1 MNERPDNEGLEVTV
15 VDPAAPG
22 DAPEAPAEVRVS
34 TFRLV
39 ATLAVAGALAGLL
52 IVLVN
57 LHTKPI
63 IDEYRAEQLRL
74 AVYEVLPGVANYR
87 TLYRVDDVL
96 VSEVPAGAKESD
108 FRQAYVGY
116 DEDGELVGAAVS
128 RGESGFADV
137 VLVIFGFEPDTG
149 ILLGK
154 KVLESKETPGL
165 GDKIFKDL
173 DFVQQFF
180 DRPQT
185 PLTAVKEG
193 TGKGLPGEIDAI
205 TGATISSKVVVSII
219 NNGVADWR
227 PLLQQADLAQPMQDD
242 NRPEEAP

>member
-1 MNERPDNEGLEVTV
+1 MNERPDTEGIDVKV
-15 VDPAAPG
+15 VDP
-22 DAPEAPAEVRVS
+22 DAPLPPDAGEAPVDKPVS

-74 AVYEVLPGVANYR
+74 AVYEVLPGTANYR
-87 TLYRVDDVL
+87 TLYRVDGAL
-96 VSEVPAGAKESD
+96 VGEVPAGAKASD

-116 DEDGELVGAAVS
+116 DQSGDLVGVAVS

-165 GDKIFKDL
+165 GDKIFKDEN
-173 DFVQQFF
+173 FVRQFF

-185 PLTAVKEG
+185 PLKAIKAG

-227 PLLQQADLAQPMQDD
+227 PLLQQIDLGPVT
-242 NRPEEAP
+242 PEEAP

>member
-1 MNERPDNEGLEVTV
+1 MNERSEKEGIDVTV
-15 VDPAAPG
+15 VDTGAESPAP
-22 DAPEAPAEVRVS
+22 DAPVDKPVS

-63 IDEYRAEQLRL
+63 IDVYRAEQLRL
-74 AVYEVLPGVANYR
+74 AVYEVLPGVADYR
-87 TLYRVDDVL
+87 TLYRVDDEL
-96 VSEVPAGAKESD
+96 LPEVPAGAKASD
-108 FRQAYVGY
+108 FRQAYIGY
-116 DEDGELVGAAVS
+116 DENGELVGVAVS

-185 PLTAVKEG
+185 PLTAVKAG
-193 TGKGLPGEIDAI
+193 SGKGLPGEIDAI

-219 NNGVADWR
+219 NNGVADWQ
-227 PLLQQADLAQPMQDD
+227 PLLQQVDLGQSM
-242 NRPEEAP
+242 PEEAP

>member
-185 PLTAVKEG
+185 PLKAVKEG
-193 TGKGLPGEIDAI
+193 TGKGLPDEIDAI

-242 NRPEEAP
+242 TRPEEAP

>member
-1 MNERPDNEGLEVTV
+1 MNERPNPEEIEVTL
-15 VDPAAPG
+15 VDPEAQQE
-22 DAPEAPAEVRVS
+22 PEESQVS
-34 TFRLV
+34 TLRLV
-39 ATLAVAGALAGLL
+39 ATLAIAGALAGLL
-52 IVLVN
+52 IVIVN

-63 IDEYRAEQLRL
+63 IDVYRAEQLRL
-74 AVYEVLPGVANYR
+74 AVYEVLPGVATYR
-87 TLYRVDDVL
+87 TMYRVDDTL
-96 VSEVPAGAKESD
+96 VSEVPAGAKASD

-116 DEDGELVGAAVS
+116 DENGEQVGVAVS

-137 VLVIFGFEPDTG
+137 VLVIFGFEPDSG
-149 ILLGK
+149 ILLGM

-185 PLTAVKEG
+185 PLAAIKSG
-193 TGKGLPGEIDAI
+193 SGKGLPGEIDAI

-219 NNGVADWR
+219 NNGIADWQ
-227 PLLQQADLAQPMQDD
+227 PLLEQANLEETL
-242 NRPEEAP
+242 PEEAP

>member
-1 MNERPDNEGLEVTV
+1 MNERPEKEVIEV
-15 VDPAAPG
+15 QEAAATQ
-22 DAPEAPAEVRVS
+22 DAPVEEQVS
-34 TFRLV
+34 TLRLV

-52 IVLVN
+52 IVMVN

-87 TLYRVDDVL
+87 TFYRVDDAL
-96 VSEVPAGAKESD
+96 VAEVPAGAKESD

-116 DEDGELVGAAVS
+116 DEQGEIIGAAVS

-165 GDKIFKDL
+165 GDKIFKDQ
-173 DFVQQFF
+173 DFVDQFF
-180 DRPQT
+180 ARPQT
-185 PLTAVKEG
+185 PLVAIKAG

-219 NNGVADWR
+219 NNGIADWQ
-227 PLLQQADLAQPMQDD
+227 PLLQQTDLEQTNVGQTLAED
-242 NRPEEAP
+242 AP

>member
-1 MNERPDNEGLEVTV
+1 MSDRPESEGIDVKV
-15 VDPAAPG
+15 VDPAAPQPD
-22 DAPEAPAEVRVS
+22 DASGQDAPAEEQVS
-34 TFRLV
+34 TLRLV

-63 IDEYRAEQLRL
+63 IDKYRAEQLRL
-74 AVYEVLPGVANYR
+74 AVYEVLPGVTNYR
-87 TLYRVDDVL
+87 TLYRVDDTL
-96 VSEVPAGAKESD
+96 AAEVPAGAKATD
-108 FRQAYVGY
+108 FRQAYIGY
-116 DEDGELVGAAVS
+116 DENGDMVGVAVS

-173 DFVQQFF
+173 EFVQQFF

-185 PLTAVKEG
+185 PLTAVKAG

-227 PLLQQADLAQPMQDD
+227 PLLQQTDLEQTL
-242 NRPEEAP
+242 PEEAP

>member
-1 MNERPDNEGLEVTV
+1 MNERPEKEGIEVAV
-15 VDPAAPG
+15 VDTAQG
-22 DAPEAPAEVRVS
+22 GNDAPEEVHVS

-63 IDEYRAEQLRL
+63 IDKYRAEQLRL
-74 AVYEVLPGVANYR
+74 AVYEVLPGVSDYR
-87 TLYRVDDVL
+87 TLYRVDDDL
-96 VSEVPAGAKESD
+96 LPEVPAGAKASD

-116 DEDGELVGAAVS
+116 DEKGDLVGVAVS

-185 PLTAVKEG
+185 PLVAIKAG

-227 PLLQQADLAQPMQDD
+227 PLLERTNLEQIEPGEAQP
-242 NRPEEAP
+242 

>member
-1 MNERPDNEGLEVTV
+1 MNERPDTDPIEVKV
-15 VDPAAPG
+15 VDPSQPDTG
-22 DAPEAPAEVRVS
+22 QEIPAEEQVS

-74 AVYEVLPGVANYR
+74 AVYEVLPGVESYR
-87 TLYRVDDVL
+87 TLYLVDGEL
-96 VSEVPAGAKESD
+96 LAEVPSGAKASD

-116 DEDGELVGAAVS
+116 DDGREMIGVAVS
-128 RGESGFADV
+128 RGESGFQDI
-137 VLVIFGFEPDTG
+137 VLVIFGFEPETG
-149 ILLGK
+149 ILLGM

-165 GDKIFKDL
+165 GDKIFKDQP
-173 DFVQQFF
+173 FVDQFF
-180 DRPQT
+180 ARPQT
-185 PLTAVKEG
+185 PLVAIKAG
-193 TGKGLPGEIDAI
+193 SGKGKPGEIDAI

-219 NNGVADWR
+219 NNGIAEWQPV
-227 PLLQQADLAQPMQDD
+227 LQQANLEQPV
-242 NRPEEAP
+242 PEEAP

>member
-1 MNERPDNEGLEVTV
+1 MSEQPRQEGLEVKV
-15 VDPAAPG
+15 VDTAAPAAAA
-22 DAPEAPAEVRVS
+22 DAPQEVRVS

-87 TLYRVDDVL
+87 TLYRVGDEL

-108 FRQAYVGY
+108 FRQAYIGY
-116 DEDGELVGAAVS
+116 DENGDVVGVAVS

-137 VLVIFGFEPDTG
+137 VLVIFGFEPETG

-165 GDKIFKDL
+165 GDKIFKDEA
-173 DFVQQFF
+173 FVKQFF

-185 PLTAVKEG
+185 PLTAVKAG
-193 TGKGLPGEIDAI
+193 AGKGLPGEIDAI

-219 NNGVADWR
+219 NNGVADWQ
-227 PLLQQADLAQPMQDD
+227 PLLQRVDLGQTT
-242 NRPEEAP
+242 PEEAP

>member
-1 MNERPDNEGLEVTV
+1 MSDRPEPEGIDVKV
-15 VDPAAPG
+15 VDTAAPQPD
-22 DAPEAPAEVRVS
+22 DASGQDAPAEEQVS
-34 TFRLV
+34 TLRLV

-52 IVLVN
+52 IVMVN

-63 IDEYRAEQLRL
+63 IDKYRAEQLRL
-74 AVYEVLPGVANYR
+74 AVYEVLPGVTNYR
-87 TLYRVDDVL
+87 TLYRVDDTL
-96 VSEVPAGAKESD
+96 AAEVPAGAKAAD
-108 FRQAYVGY
+108 FRQAYIGY
-116 DEDGELVGAAVS
+116 DENGDMVGVAVS

-137 VLVIFGFEPDTG
+137 VLVIFWFEPDTG

-173 DFVQQFF
+173 EFVQQFF

-185 PLTAVKEG
+185 PLTAVKAG

-227 PLLQQADLAQPMQDD
+227 PLLQQTDLEQTL
-242 NRPEEAP
+242 PEEAP

>member
-1 MNERPDNEGLEVTV
+1 MNERLKPDEIEVTV
-15 VDPAAPG
+15 VDPEAQQE
-22 DAPEAPAEVRVS
+22 PEESRVS
-34 TFRLV
+34 TLRLV
-39 ATLAVAGALAGLL
+39 ATLAIAGALAGLL
-52 IVLVN
+52 IVIVN

-63 IDEYRAEQLRL
+63 IDVYRAEQLRL
-74 AVYEVLPGVANYR
+74 AVYEVLPGVTNYR
-87 TLYRVDDVL
+87 TVYRVDDAL
-96 VSEVPAGAKESD
+96 VSEVPAGSKASD
-108 FRQAYVGY
+108 YRQAYIGY
-116 DEDGELVGAAVS
+116 DDNGELVGVAVS

-185 PLTAVKEG
+185 PLKAIKAG

-219 NNGVADWR
+219 NNGVADWQ
-227 PLLQQADLAQPMQDD
+227 PLLQQIDLGQEI
-242 NRPEEAP
+242 PEEAP

>member
-1 MNERPDNEGLEVTV
+1 MSDRPGSEGIDVKVVDTAAPQPDNASGQ
-15 VDPAAPG
+15 D
-22 DAPEAPAEVRVS
+22 APAEEQVS
-34 TFRLV
+34 TLRLV

-52 IVLVN
+52 IVMVN

-74 AVYEVLPGVANYR
+74 AVYEVLPGVTNYR
-87 TLYRVDDVL
+87 TLYRIDDTL
-96 VSEVPAGAKESD
+96 AAEVPAGAKAAD
-108 FRQAYVGY
+108 FRQAYIGY
-116 DEDGELVGAAVS
+116 DENGDMVGVAVS

-137 VLVIFGFEPDTG
+137 VLVIFGFEPDSG

-173 DFVQQFF
+173 EFVQQFF

-185 PLTAVKEG
+185 PLTAVKAG

-227 PLLQQADLAQPMQDD
+227 PLLQQTDLEQTL
-242 NRPEEAP
+242 PEEAP